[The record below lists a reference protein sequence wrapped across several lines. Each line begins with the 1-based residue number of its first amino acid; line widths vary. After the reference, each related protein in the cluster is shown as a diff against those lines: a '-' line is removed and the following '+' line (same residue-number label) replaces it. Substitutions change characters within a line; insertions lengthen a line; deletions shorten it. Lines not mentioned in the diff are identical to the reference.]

1 LEQSVGF
8 VFDPTGLS
16 GTSVLDQL
24 SLRAELHERVTR
36 ARSDCQW
43 LDIVS
48 KVDQPSADI
57 ESIHSRCVQSAFT
70 WDAAVALS

>member
-1 LEQSVGF
+1 M
-8 VFDPTGLS
+8 FDPTGMS

-36 ARSDCQW
+36 ARTDCHW

-57 ESIHSRCVQSAFT
+57 ESIHSRYAQSAFAR
-70 WDAAVALS
+70 DASDAVS